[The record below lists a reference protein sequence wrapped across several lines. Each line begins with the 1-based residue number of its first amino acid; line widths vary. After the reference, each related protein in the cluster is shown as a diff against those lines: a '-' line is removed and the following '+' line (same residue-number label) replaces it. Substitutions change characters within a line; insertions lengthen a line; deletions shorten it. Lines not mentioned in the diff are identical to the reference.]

1 MRLEVLISCMH
12 QKDTSIIQRT
22 NIQSDVLVINQCD
35 ENKEERFEFENKKG
49 ESCVARIIYTTER
62 GLSRSRNMAM
72 KNAQGDVC
80 LICDDDE
87 WMEDDYVE
95 KIVSAFEEYPKEDI
109 LAFSLKH
116 PTRKYSSNSYPI
128 GYFRSA
134 RIGSIQIAF
143 RRSDLVTSVGFCE
156 KMGSGTGNGGGE
168 ENKFLIDCLRHG
180 CKIRYV
186 PKLIA
191 SVAQTDSQWF
201 HGYDQQYWLDRGW
214 VAKMIYGIIVGYGY
228 LWYTLLL
235 RSYKVDKV
243 NSWVKQCFWIHKGF
257 MENR

>member
-1 MRLEVLISCMH
+1 MKLEVLISCMH
-12 QKDTSIIQRT
+12 QNDASIVERS
-22 NIQSDVLVINQCD
+22 NIQSDALIINQCD
-35 ENKEERFEFENKKG
+35 IDRVDFYEFFNKKG
-49 ESCVARIIYTTER
+49 EKCKIRMISTTER

-72 KNAQGDVC
+72 KNAQGDAC

-87 WMEDDYVE
+87 VMEDDYVE

-116 PTRKYSSNSYPI
+116 PTRKYSSKSYPI
-128 GYFRSA
+128 GYFRSL
-134 RIGSIQIAF
+134 RIGSYQIASPK
-143 RRSDLVTSVGFCE
+143 SDLVTSVSFCE

-201 HGYDQQYWLDRGW
+201 HGYTPKYMCDKGW
-214 VAKMIYGIIVGYGY
+214 AARRIMGLFWGYSYILYFVIGKYYIYKKDNGFFDSLIE
-228 LWYTLLL
+228 L
-235 RSYKVDKV
+235 
-243 NSWVKQCFWIHKGF
+243 HKGF
-257 MENR
+257 FERR